1 MKVASR
7 EKIWSKN
14 ITKLETFQ
22 KNIYFLKVKWASF
35 KRCKSGSIYFLAILG
50 SDQWLMLTYS
60 PNHIP
65 LIGAVANS

>member
-22 KNIYFLKVKWASF
+22 KNIYFLKVKWAYF
-35 KRCKSGSIYFLAILG
+35 KDAI
-50 SDQWLMLTYS
+50 QVQFTFWPY
-60 PNHIP
+60 
-65 LIGAVANS
+65 